1 MKYSEQSIIYQSNIL
16 LSNTIPSDIVIS
28 KWTIQTSLVV
38 GYYQLSWFNA
48 PSWGD
53 MSSRYL
59 KLSLNKVINN
69 WGNP

>member
-38 GYYQLSWFNA
+38 GYYQTL
-48 PSWGD
+48 
-53 MSSRYL
+53 M
-59 KLSLNKVINN
+59 V
-69 WGNP
+69 